1 MKKIE
6 RGVPHMLAFRRRCL
20 RYSKVYCDVRKSLLL
35 AWNQNRHIMYYKF
48 YIPYTNSKI
57 SIGLLYILPH
67 FIWWHRLNHCAS
79 LVRNLVTL
87 ILVRSLVKRNIP
99 YVNHFGT
106 IMVYELQAP
115 QIPEPFHFHP
125 GKQHQKFLVEVW
137 KKDVSIKN

>member
-67 FIWWHRLNHCAS
+67 FIWWHRLNHCTS
-79 LVRNLVTL
+79 LVRNLVAL
-87 ILVRSLVKRNIP
+87 ILVRSLVKLLIF
-99 YVNHFGT
+99 HTST
-106 IMVYELQAP
+106 ILALLWFTNFKRRRFQNLSISTLANN
-115 QIPEPFHFHP
+115 
-125 GKQHQKFLVEVW
+125 
-137 KKDVSIKN
+137 IKNS